1 MNKQSAAT
9 RLSLPLWHEQHAA
22 PLAPMSRA
30 EMTARGWDAVDV
42 VFVSGDAYVDHPSFA
57 MAILARVLE
66 AAGFRVAMLSQPDWR
81 SCAPW
86 REFGRPRLFFAISAG
101 NMDSLI
107 NHYTANKKVR
117 NDDAYSPGGRIGL
130 RPDRATLPYCHRARE
145 AFPGVPIIAG
155 GVEASLRRL
164 AHFDYWSDT
173 VRRSILLD
181 SKADLLV
188 YGMGEETIVEIA
200 RRLAAGQTVRD
211 LRDMR
216 GVAYVLGASETPP
229 RESMAWAAPSP
240 LPLSPEYRGEG
251 AEAPVVPNPSGNGAP
266 LLPSPPVL
274 RGRGVGGEGDAST
287 TQLPWPADAIILPS
301 FEEVKADKRV
311 FAEATRL
318 IHVNTNPLNARTLV
332 QYHER
337 QAVVVTPPAMPLS
350 QAEMD
355 RIYDLPYTRRPHPSY
370 TEPIPAHEMIKD
382 SVTLMRGCFGGCTF
396 CSITAHQG
404 RIIQSR
410 SQDSVLRE
418 VRKMAADPE
427 FAGVISDIGGPTAN
441 MYEMRC
447 TRPEVEAKCKR
458 LSCVHPTICKLLGT
472 DHGPLIELMRRARSE
487 PGIRKVLVASGIRMD
502 LAQLDP
508 EYMKELTA
516 HHVGGHLK
524 VAPEHTDPHVLEL
537 MKKPD
542 NDNFKTFA
550 RDFRKA
556 SQEAGKPKQY
566 LVPYY
571 IASHPG
577 SDLHA
582 MIDLAVFLK
591 RNGYRPDQVQDFIPA
606 PFDIATCMYYT
617 GLDPFTKKPVY
628 VANHLRDRK
637 LQRALL
643 QFFKPENYFEVRKAL
658 EQAGRQDLIGSGCDA
673 LIPAQ
678 PPKESLQTRMQRA
691 SDAMRGDHVHT
702 IPQKRTKGY
711 RPGRKLARRQDRPGR
726 RCSKP
731 AI

>member
-1 MNKQSAAT
+1 MNTPASTSAHVARST
-9 RLSLPLWHEQHAA
+9 RLSLPLWTETYAA
-22 PLAPMSRA
+22 RPLPMTRA
-30 EMTARGWDAVDV
+30 EMAARGWDAVDV
-42 VFVSGDAYVDHPSFA
+42 VFVTGDAYVDHPSFA
-57 MAILARVLE
+57 MAILGRVLE
-66 AAGFRVAMLSQPDWR
+66 GAGFRVAILSQPDWH

-86 REFGRPRLFFAISAG
+86 RQFGRPRLFFAISAG

-107 NHYTANKKVR
+107 NHYTANRKVR

-164 AHFDYWSDT
+164 AHYDYWSDT

-181 SKADLLV
+181 AKADLVV
-188 YGMGEETIVEIA
+188 YGMGEPSIVEIA

-216 GVAYVLGASETPP
+216 GVAYALGASESEPGQTLLRSVAKHQQP
-229 RESMAWAAPSP
+229 AI
-240 LPLSPEYRGEG
+240 
-251 AEAPVVPNPSGNGAP
+251 
-266 LLPSPPVL
+266 LLPSY
-274 RGRGVGGEGDAST
+274 
-287 TQLPWPADAIILPS
+287 
-301 FEEVKADKRV
+301 EEVKADKLAFV
-311 FAEATRL
+311 EATRL
-318 IHVNTNPLNARTLV
+318 IHINTNPLNAQTLV
-332 QYHER
+332 QFHER
-337 QAVVVTPPAMPLS
+337 QAVVVNPPTLPLS

-370 TEPIPAHEMIKD
+370 TEPIPAYEMIKD

-410 SQDSVLRE
+410 SQESVLKE

-427 FAGVISDIGGPTAN
+427 FSGVISDLGGPTAN

-447 TRPEVEAKCKR
+447 TRPDVEAKCKR

-472 DHGPLIELMRRARSE
+472 DHGPLVQLMRRARHE
-487 PGIRKVLVASGIRMD
+487 PGIRKVLVASGVRMD
-502 LAQLDP
+502 LAQLSP
-508 EYMKELTA
+508 EYMRELTA

-524 VAPEHTDPHVLEL
+524 VAPEHTDPTVLGL
-537 MKKPD
+537 MKKPV
-542 NDNFKTFA
+542 NNNFEGFA
-550 RDFRKA
+550 KEFDKA
-556 SQEAGKPKQY
+556 SRAAGKPKQY
-566 LVPYY
+566 IVPYF

-606 PFDIATCMYYT
+606 PFDVATCMYYT
-617 GLDPFTKKPVY
+617 GIDPFTKQEVY
-628 VANHLRDRK
+628 VARHLRDRK
-637 LQRALL
+637 LQRALM
-643 QFFKPENYFEVRKAL
+643 QFFKPENYFTVREAL
-658 EQAGRQDLIGSGCDA
+658 IQAGRQDLIGSGCDC
-673 LIPAQ
+673 LLPAN
-678 PPKESLQTRMQRA
+678 PPKEAIEARRRQANRS
-691 SDAMRGDHVHT
+691 MRGDNDHYHT
-702 IPQKRTKGY
+702 VANPARGEKPGERGAEPVKAAGY
-711 RPGRKLARRQDRPGR
+711 RPGRKSATRRQGKKGKRKG
-726 RCSKP
+726 
-731 AI
+731 AIPPP